1 MDQEQDWCALWQDR
15 LTCPGWRAIWHVVVH
30 CYRIAGHVKQTA
42 KEVQGV
48 GPGPSGMPGFFIGRS
63 TATMTKDWKTR
74 TKLVHEGSRRS
85 QYGEMAEAIF
95 LTQGFVYP
103 DAEAAE
109 ARFVKAGDD
118 EFIYA
123 RYGNPTTRMF
133 EERIAAL
140 EGTEDAFA
148 TASGMAAVT
157 GALMAM
163 LRAGDHIVSS
173 RALFGSC
180 LYVLEEVLTRFGVRV
195 TFVDGADLDQ
205 WRAAVVPGTKAVFFE
220 AMSNPALEMIDITG
234 VSKIAHAAGAL
245 VVCDNVFATP
255 VFSRAVEQGAD
266 VIVYSTTKHIDGQGR
281 ALGGVVCASRE
292 FIRKT
297 LEPYMKHTGGSMSPF
312 TAWIMLNGMATLD
325 LRCRAMADSAAVIAA
340 ALEGHPAL
348 ARVIFPGLPSHPQHA
363 LAMAQMGSGG
373 TLVAFDLKGGKNAA
387 FRFMNAL
394 EIIKISNNLGDAKS
408 IVTHPATTTHQRL
421 RQDQKDVLGIT
432 PGLIRLSVGLEDV
445 GDLLG
450 DLTAALAKA

>member
-1 MDQEQDWCALWQDR
+1 
-15 LTCPGWRAIWHVVVH
+15 
-30 CYRIAGHVKQTA
+30 
-42 KEVQGV
+42 
-48 GPGPSGMPGFFIGRS
+48 
-63 TATMTKDWKTR
+63 MTKDWNTR

-103 DAEAAE
+103 DAESAE
-109 ARFVKAGDD
+109 ARFIKAGED

-133 EERIAAL
+133 EERIASL

-148 TASGMAAVT
+148 TASGMAAVS
-157 GALMAM
+157 GVLMAM

-180 LYVLEEVLTRFGVRV
+180 LYVLEEVLTRYGVRV

-205 WRAAVVPGTKAVFFE
+205 WRAAVTPGTKAVFFE
-220 AMSNPALEMIDITG
+220 SMSNPTLELVDIRS
-234 VSKIAHAAGAL
+234 VADIAHAVGAL
-245 VVCDNVFATP
+245 VVVDNVFATP
-255 VFSRAVEQGAD
+255 IFSKAVEQGAD

-281 ALGGVVCASRE
+281 ALGGVVCGSNE

-297 LEPYMKHTGGSMSPF
+297 LEPYMKHTGGSISPF
-312 TAWIMLNGMATLD
+312 TAWLMLNGMVTLD
-325 LRCRAMADSAAVIAA
+325 LRCRAMADSALAVAR
-340 ALEGHPAL
+340 ALEGDARI
-348 ARVIFPGLPSHPQHA
+348 ARVIYPELPSHPQHD

-373 TLVAFDLKGGKNAA
+373 TLVTFDLKGGKEAA

-408 IVTHPATTTHQRL
+408 IATHPTTTTHQRL
-421 RQDQKDVLGIT
+421 PQAQKDKLGIT
-432 PGLIRLSVGLEDV
+432 PGLIRLSVGLEDPR
-445 GDLLG
+445 DLIA
-450 DLTAALAKA
+450 DLHAALDAIAG